1 MTVAA
6 TATQPNLNLRDLR
19 LVAFVVMFLLSW
31 IGVDPFPNL
40 TPDTLLEADKAAS
53 LLNLFAYLLIG
64 GGAIAIA
71 FSIRPEAFRAGLQ
84 SFALPLLGWLI
95 VSVITS
101 SDPGLSLRRLTLTI
115 IVMGMAIA
123 VTILPLNLRQFA
135 RLLSAIALVILA
147 LCFAGG
153 LLIPHL
159 AIHQATDF
167 PEPNLAGD
175 WRGIYSH
182 KNIAASIMVMF
193 IFTGILTIR
202 AGERWLGIAV
212 IVLSLVFMFLAAGKT
227 ALAMLVPTL
236 LLSVVVV
243 KTRSTV
249 LRAVIAI
256 VPVLLINLATIG
268 SVVWPEVGNIN
279 RMFLPDASFTG
290 RTDIWDFALTKV
302 RERPVFG
309 FGFSAFWQTS
319 ATMFGGKG
327 DKEAAE
333 AIDADIVTL
342 ADHAHNAYLDVAL
355 TTGVPGLIL
364 TILWLIVQPLRDI
377 SRARNN
383 GASPALLL
391 YFVQIWLFCINFACL
406 ESLFYH
412 RTDPV
417 WFMLLIAVFGITALT
432 HYKVRA

>member
-1 MTVAA
+1 
-6 TATQPNLNLRDLR
+6 
-19 LVAFVVMFLLSW
+19 
-31 IGVDPFPNL
+31 
-40 TPDTLLEADKAAS
+40 
-53 LLNLFAYLLIG
+53 
-64 GGAIAIA
+64 
-71 FSIRPEAFRAGLQ
+71 
-84 SFALPLLGWLI
+84 
-95 VSVITS
+95 
-101 SDPGLSLRRLTLTI
+101 
-115 IVMGMAIA
+115 MGMAIA

-135 RLLSAIALVILA
+135 KLLSGIALVILA

-193 IFTGILTIR
+193 IFTGILTVR
-202 AGERWLGIAV
+202 AGERWLGTAV
-212 IVLSLVFMFLAAGKT
+212 IVLSLVFMFLAGGKT

-236 LLSVVVV
+236 LLSIVFV
-243 KTRSTV
+243 TARSSIPRI
-249 LRAVIAI
+249 LIAL
-256 VPVLLINLATIG
+256 VPVLMINFVTIG
-268 SVVWPEVGNIN
+268 SVAWPQVGMIN
-279 RMFLPDASFTG
+279 KMFLPDASFTG
-290 RTDIWDFALTKV
+290 RTDIWEFALGKV

-333 AIDADIVTL
+333 AIDGDIVTL

-355 TTGVPGLIL
+355 TTGVPGLFL
-364 TILWLIVQPLRDI
+364 TILWLIIQPLRDFN
-377 SRARNN
+377 RAKSN

-417 WFMLLIAVFGITALT
+417 WFMLLIAVFGMTALT
-432 HYKVRA
+432 RYKVRA

>member
-6 TATQPNLNLRDLR
+6 ATAHPNLLRRDLR
-19 LVAFVVMFLLSW
+19 PFAFVVMFLLSW

-40 TPDTLLEADKAAS
+40 TPDTVLEADKAAS
-53 LLNLFAYLLIG
+53 LLNLFSYLLVG

-71 FSIRPEAFRAGLQ
+71 FSIRPEAFRQGLQ
-84 SFALPLLGWLI
+84 SFALPLLAWLV

-101 SDPGLSLRRLTLTI
+101 SDPGLSLRRLTLTV

-135 RLLSAIALVILA
+135 KLLSGIALVILA

-193 IFTGILTIR
+193 IFTGILTVR
-202 AGERWLGIAV
+202 AGERWLGTAV
-212 IVLSLVFMFLAAGKT
+212 IVLSLVFMFLAGGKT

-236 LLSVVVV
+236 LLSIVFV
-243 KTRSTV
+243 TARSSIPRI
-249 LRAVIAI
+249 LIAL
-256 VPVLLINLATIG
+256 VPVLMINFVTIG
-268 SVVWPEVGNIN
+268 SVAWPQVGMIN
-279 RMFLPDASFTG
+279 KMFLPDASFTG
-290 RTDIWDFALTKV
+290 RTDIWEFALGKV

-319 ATMFGGKG
+319 TTMFGGKG
-327 DKEAAE
+327 EKEAAE
-333 AIDADIVTL
+333 AIDGDIVTL

-364 TILWLIVQPLRDI
+364 TILWLIIQPLRDFN
-377 SRARNN
+377 RAKSN
-383 GASPALLL
+383 GASPPLLL
-391 YFVQIWLFCINFACL
+391 YFVQVWLFCINFACL

-417 WFMLLIAVFGITALT
+417 WFMLLIAVFGMTALT
-432 HYKVRA
+432 RYKVRA